1 MTTGDPPIR
10 WQPLPVPW
18 GMWSDEPTQELPTLH
33 PPYLGRLLF
42 GGIGAGVLLIGG
54 LLLASAAT
62 TDHRPAPPDRSVATL
77 ELVGDATDITVRTA
91 DLGDDL
97 YRVNQP
103 ARAARDG
110 DRIRVDVADGGR
122 VELLLAQRV
131 SWDLGVRGSAGTKR
145 IDLAAGRFRAVDLS
159 GGTGHV
165 DLTLPP
171 PDGTLTVR
179 LTDGVNRF
187 DVHTTGGAPV
197 RVRVGSG
204 AGNVVLPDQAHA
216 GVAAGALFTPDRW
229 NDATDRIDL
238 DAAAG
243 MSRLT
248 VSGTG

>member
-1 MTTGDPPIR
+1 
-10 WQPLPVPW
+10 
-18 GMWSDEPTQELPTLH
+18 MWSDEPTQELPTLH

-54 LLLASAAT
+54 LIVASAAT
-62 TDHRPAPPDRSVATL
+62 GPPAAPVRLPAADAAL
-77 ELVGDATDITVRTA
+77 DLVGDATDITVRTA
-91 DLGDDL
+91 DLGEDL

-103 ARAARDG
+103 ARAAQDG

-122 VELLLAQRV
+122 VELLLAERV
-131 SWDLGVRGSAGTKR
+131 RWDLGVRGSAGTKR

-179 LTDGVNRF
+179 LADGVNRF

-204 AGNVVLPDQAHA
+204 AGNVVLSGETHA

-229 NDATDRIDL
+229 NDTTDRIDL